1 MPSPQ
6 FNRRVCRPRDNL
18 DAVSRR
24 YPNAW
29 TDIDYM
35 RTTLRGVGVPDWP
48 AWCFI
53 PIAGAQ
59 AAVANGLGVEVLHLA
74 KLYPAA
80 VGEAASLAAL
90 AAWRM
95 TQGIY
100 RFDPALY
107 EAVRDTPVSGDI
119 PHEVLFRLPEWCVYL
134 ETPGL
139 TLGTEPVHGVFA
151 HLEHDINTQRA
162 ELRLVLDL
170 GLATGMS
177 LIPVPVHLGAWS
189 LAEAIARVMD
199 VTYSSA
205 ASRGIQLPASDR
217 EATGATLRAVVEP
230 VVSLL
235 LYLCS
240 QASEVA
246 GRHGTPGNPEPVRT
260 RRDGW
265 KLFPVPG
272 PRTWDVGVRLGT
284 ALRHAYQAEQ
294 CGTGSSPH
302 SGPRPHIRRA
312 HWHTILSG
320 PRLREGQPVL
330 SAQRQ
335 AELRWLPPIAVKLDD
350 ISDLPATIRKVR

>member
-1 MPSPQ
+1 MPSHQ
-6 FNRRVCRPRDNL
+6 FNRSVCRPREHL
-18 DAVSRR
+18 DAISRR
-24 YPNAW
+24 YPQAW

-48 AWCFI
+48 AWCFV

-59 AAVANGLGVEVLHLA
+59 AAVANGLGIDVMRLA
-74 KLYPAA
+74 SLYPAA

-119 PHEVLFRLPEWCVYL
+119 PHEVMFRLPEWCVYL

-139 TLGTEPVHGVFA
+139 TLGTDPVQGVFA
-151 HLEHDINTQRA
+151 HLEHDIHTQRV
-162 ELRLVLDL
+162 ELRLVLDIDT
-170 GLATGMS
+170 ATGMS

-205 ASRGIQLPASDR
+205 AAQGIRVHETDR
-217 EATGATLRAVVEP
+217 EKTGATLRAVVEP

-246 GRHGTPGNPEPVRT
+246 GRTGTPGNPEPVRT
-260 RRDGW
+260 RRAGW

-272 PRTWDVGVRLGT
+272 PRTWEVGVRLGA
-284 ALRHAYQAEQ
+284 ALRRAYQTEQ
-294 CGTGSSPH
+294 TGTAGTH

-320 PRLREGQPVL
+320 PRLRKGQPVP

-335 AELRWLPPIAVKLDD
+335 AELRWMPPIAVNLEDAVE
-350 ISDLPATIRKVR
+350 LTATIRKVQ

>member
-1 MPSPQ
+1 
-6 FNRRVCRPRDNL
+6 
-18 DAVSRR
+18 
-24 YPNAW
+24 
-29 TDIDYM
+29 M

-48 AWCFI
+48 TWCFI

-59 AAVANGLGVEVLHLA
+59 AAVANGLGIQVMHLA
-74 KLYPAA
+74 RLYPAA
-80 VGEAASLAAL
+80 VVDASSLAAL

-100 RFDPALY
+100 RFDPAHY
-107 EAVRDTPVSGDI
+107 EAVRETPVSGDI

-139 TLGTEPVHGVFA
+139 MLGDESVQGAFV
-151 HLEHDINTQRA
+151 HLEQDSNTQRA

-170 GLATGMS
+170 DTPAGME

-189 LAEAIARVMD
+189 LAEALARVMD
-199 VTYSSA
+199 VTYDTA
-205 ASRGIQLPASDR
+205 VARGMTVPADR
-217 EATGATLRAVVEP
+217 EATGSTLRSVVEP

-265 KLFPVPG
+265 KLFPAAG
-272 PRTWDVGVRLGT
+272 PRTWDVGVRLGA
-284 ALRHAYQAEQ
+284 ALRRAYQAEQ
-294 CGTGSSPH
+294 TGAGGGTH
-302 SGPRPHIRRA
+302 AGPRPHIRRA

-320 PRLREGQPVL
+320 PTLREGQPVPA
-330 SAQRQ
+330 SERQ
-335 AELRWLPPIAVKLDD
+335 AELRWMPPIAVNLDD
-350 ISDLPATIRKVR
+350 AADLPATIRKVR